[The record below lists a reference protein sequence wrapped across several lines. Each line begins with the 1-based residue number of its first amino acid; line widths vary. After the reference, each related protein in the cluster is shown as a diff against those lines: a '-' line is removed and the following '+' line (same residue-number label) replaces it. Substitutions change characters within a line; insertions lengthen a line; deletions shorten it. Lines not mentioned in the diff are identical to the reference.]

1 MPAPIRHRPAPAAVP
16 GVPPASLR
24 RPFRQQFW
32 GLGLGLIALLS
43 GCRQGPAPS
52 AGPIS
57 LGVYSGRHYN
67 TDQAL
72 YRRFT
77 EQTGIQVKLLEGKDD
92 ALIERVR
99 TEGARTPA
107 DLLVLVDAARLV
119 RAADQGLFKP
129 VNSEAV
135 RRDVPPELRDSAGR
149 WSALTRRV
157 RVVVVNPKQVDPALI
172 RTYADLARPELRG
185 RLCLRNGRSVYN
197 QSLVADQ
204 LILRGEAET
213 RRWLNGLIANLK
225 PPFFS
230 SDIPLARAVA
240 RGDCGVGVVN
250 SYYVARLLSGDGGAE
265 DKALMQGVKV
275 VVPDPAHINVSG
287 AGVTRHSRHPEAARK
302 LLEFLAS
309 PEGGGAGYA
318 QANHEYPLV
327 GSGNDPVV
335 KSFGPMRG
343 DGVPIEQLGARN
355 GQAVE
360 LMREAGW
367 P

>member
-1 MPAPIRHRPAPAAVP
+1 MPAPLRRRSPADPASAIVPAAPQRHVH
-16 GVPPASLR
+16 GHR
-24 RPFRQQFW
+24 RA
-32 GLGLGLIALLS
+32 LVLGLIVLLG
-43 GCRQGPAPS
+43 GCRGASGPS
-52 AGPIS
+52 ADPVS

-67 TDQAL
+67 TDQEL

-77 EQTGIQVKLLEGKDD
+77 AQTGIQVKLLEGKDD
-92 ALIERVR
+92 ALIERVS
-99 TEGARTPA
+99 TEGSKTPA

-119 RAADQGLFKP
+119 RAADQGLFQP
-129 VNSEAV
+129 VKSEAI
-135 RRDVPPELRDSAGR
+135 RRDVPPELRDSADR

-172 RTYADLARPELRG
+172 RTYADLARPELKG

-213 RRWLNGLIANLK
+213 RRWLSGLVANLK
-225 PPFFS
+225 PPFFT

-265 DKALMQGVKV
+265 DKSLLQGVKV
-275 VVPDPAHINVSG
+275 IVPDPAHINVSG
-287 AGVTRHSRHPEAARK
+287 AGVTRHAKHPEAARR

-318 QANHEYPLV
+318 EANHEYPLV
-327 GSGNDPVV
+327 GSGSDPVV
-335 KSFGPMRG
+335 KSFGPLRG
-343 DGVPIEQLGARN
+343 DGVPIEKLGARN
-355 GQAVE
+355 GQAVQ
-360 LMREAGW
+360 LMRAAGW